1 MLHDEDRQRAD
12 RVMRAMLQ
20 MGKIDIAKLEE
31 AYAQE

>member
-20 MGKIDIAKLEE
+20 MGKIDIATLEE